1 MVRRKLMGLLVCGT
15 LLIASAAGAGIP
27 DQDCSN
33 AVTAA
38 TEQVS
43 VYSCPLGD
51 GLPLNGCMAY
61 PGETDV
67 NATITANLCD
77 INGDPVFLYPASDVW
92 LESNDLSKA
101 GFTYC
106 AGGTNADADSDIN
119 GDTTFSGTLF
129 AGYSGE
135 GAKVLVNG
143 TVINA
148 PLDIK
153 FNSPDINGDL
163 LVNLTDVILFAT
175 DYYGVYNYRSDFYW
189 DGNLNLSDI
198 VILAVHNTHDCP

>member
-1 MVRRKLMGLLVCGT
+1 MGLLVCGT

-27 DQDCSN
+27 DQDESD

-51 GLPLNGCMAY
+51 GLPINGCMAY
-61 PGETDV
+61 PGVTDV
-67 NATITANLCD
+67 DATITATLRD

-92 LESNDLSKA
+92 LESDTK
-101 GFTYC
+101 GFAYC
-106 AGGTNADADSDIN
+106 AGGTNADGDSDIN
-119 GDTTFSGTLF
+119 GETTFSNTLF
-129 AGYSGE
+129 AGFSGA
-135 GAKVLVNG
+135 GAVVVVNG
-143 TVINA
+143 EVINA
-148 PLDIK
+148 PLDML
-153 FNSPDINGDL
+153 FNSPDIDGNL
-163 LVNLTDVILFAT
+163 VVNLTDVILFAQA
-175 DYYGVYNYRSDFYW
+175 YYGTYDYAADFYW